1 MHDRPSDEKLEA
13 LRQFLASMGL
23 DLPVAGELRSRDF
36 ARVLEQ
42 VQGCPEERLVHETV
56 LRAQSQAAYSPE
68 NIGHFGLALPRYAH
82 FTSPIRR
89 YADLIVHRALIRG
102 LGLGAADA
110 LQDEE
115 AERLPDTAEHITRT
129 ERRAAAAEREAVERY
144 LARHMAS
151 RVGSMFDA
159 RISGVTR
166 FGLFVTVAE
175 NGASGL
181 VPLASLPDDQWT
193 HEEAAHRL
201 SGRYTRLCFA
211 LGQAVEVRLAEI
223 MPLTGGMVF
232 HLLQGSPPSGGAR
245 RARARRLPANTAGRG
260 ARNAS
265 R

>member
-1 MHDRPSDEKLEA
+1 
-13 LRQFLASMGL
+13 
-23 DLPVAGELRSRDF
+23 
-36 ARVLEQ
+36 
-42 VQGCPEERLVHETV
+42 
-56 LRAQSQAAYSPE
+56 
-68 NIGHFGLALPRYAH
+68 
-82 FTSPIRR
+82 
-89 YADLIVHRALIRG
+89 
-102 LGLGAADA
+102 
-110 LQDEE
+110 
-115 AERLPDTAEHITRT
+115 
-129 ERRAAAAEREAVERY
+129 
-144 LARHMAS
+144 
-151 RVGSMFDA
+151 
-159 RISGVTR
+159 
-166 FGLFVTVAE
+166 
-175 NGASGL
+175 